1 MNKIFSF
8 ILLITLSCQSYANF
22 FNAKYIK
29 NYDGDTITADL
40 DCDIDFFCKD
50 VKVRLLGINTP
61 EIRTKN
67 KCEKVK
73 GYKAKQ
79 FVKDR
84 LSNAN
89 KIELIDY
96 KKGKYFRVVGHII
109 YDGKNLSK
117 ELLKANLAY
126 SYFGGTKQKI
136 NWCDNVLE

>member
-29 NYDGDTITADL
+29 NYDGDTITFDL

-50 VKVRLLGINTP
+50 AKIRLFGIDTA
-61 EIRTKN
+61 EIRTKD
-67 KCEKVK
+67 KCKKAK

-84 LSNAN
+84 LSNASN
-89 KIELIDY
+89 IELKDCV
-96 KKGKYFRVVGHII
+96 KGKYFRVVGHII

>member
-1 MNKIFSF
+1 MNKILSF
-8 ILLITLSCQSYANF
+8 TLLIILSCQSYANS

-29 NYDGDTITADL
+29 NYDGDTITVDL
-40 DCDIDFFCKD
+40 DCDIDFFCKN
-50 VKVRLLGINTP
+50 VNIRLLGINTP

-89 KIELIDY
+89 KIELKDCF
-96 KKGKYFRVVGHII
+96 KGKYFRLVCNII

-117 ELLKANLAY
+117 ELLRANLAY

>member
-1 MNKIFSF
+1 MNKILSF
-8 ILLITLSCQSYANF
+8 ILLITLSCQSYANS

-29 NYDGDTITADL
+29 NYDGDTITVDL
-40 DCDIDFFCKD
+40 NCDTDFFCKD
-50 VKVRLLGINTP
+50 VKVRLFGLDTP
-61 EIRTKN
+61 EIRTKD
-67 KCEKVK
+67 KCEKAK

-84 LSNAN
+84 LSNASN
-89 KIELIDY
+89 IELKDCA
-96 KKGKYFRVVGHII
+96 KGKYFRLVCNII

-117 ELLKANLAY
+117 ELLRANLAY